1 MSFRRQMYINHED
14 TNKIP
19 GSLVINFNGSQFR
32 IFLTDDSITCFTC
45 KSTGH
50 TSKTCKKNNLDEPST
65 HYSDN
70 QYPKLLQD
78 STSKVATEMVDLLP
92 PAKPTQIPVTTDGGI
107 LMDWAHDDTLSMDTI
122 KSPSAPT
129 NTHPLVE
136 KNMDLTQ
143 EITDLLSN
151 PPIHNLPPI
160 IINATNDKNKRPLS
174 ETSSSQKSPISSNT
188 PTSLTVT
195 NKHGI
200 KKPKINSRSNSFSQV
215 QESNLETSLKPAREI
230 FLNTN
235 DDSLTLLQF

>member
-1 MSFRRQMYINHED
+1 
-14 TNKIP
+14 
-19 GSLVINFNGSQFR
+19 
-32 IFLTDDSITCFTC
+32 
-45 KSTGH
+45 
-50 TSKTCKKNNLDEPST
+50 
-65 HYSDN
+65 
-70 QYPKLLQD
+70 
-78 STSKVATEMVDLLP
+78 MVDHLP
-92 PAKPTQIPVTTDGGI
+92 PVKPTQIPVTTYGGI

-151 PPIHNLPPI
+151 PPKHNPPTI
-160 IINATNDKNKRPLS
+160 IINVTNDKNKRPLS
-174 ETSSSQKSPISSNT
+174 ETSSSQKSPTSSNT

-215 QESNLETSLKPAREI
+215 QESNLETSLKPLRFFSI
-230 FLNTN
+230 PTMIHYHYFNFN
-235 DDSLTLLQF
+235 I